1 MHARVVLRSLAA
13 ITLTLSLS
21 ACGDSDDGSA
31 GTNQGTSDGG
41 SESTTMGGASSDAS
55 SDASTSDATTTDT
68 DATTTAGTTGT
79 PGGAMGCDGATL
91 LENPGDTSLQ
101 GPWPVGVRTVDID
114 GLTVEVWYPATP
126 GTDGGVD
133 PVVYD
138 IRDALPDSEVGKVSD
153 EMNPWQPCDCYRDLP
168 IDSANGPFPGV
179 VFVHGT
185 AGFRSQSLEFMTHWA
200 SRGFIVMSA
209 DHPGLWL
216 KDLLGIVCG
225 QGMVPQNLTGDV
237 NKMVSAFQT
246 QTGGMDFLAGS
257 ADGGR
262 IAMSGHSAGGGAIE
276 GFGGVAQVLIPMASG
291 GVSAGATLQSTLV
304 LGAQD
309 DMVVAYGNTKSG
321 YDSSPA
327 PKRLVGIA
335 GTGHLAFSSLCSLQ
349 NEQGMDFLEI
359 AEAAGVCGAQ
369 LAGGLF
375 DCEDAYIDDEISW
388 AISKYTS
395 SAALESALHC
405 SDAADNFATLEA
417 SYPDVGEF
425 LEEL

>member
-1 MHARVVLRSLAA
+1 MS
-13 ITLTLSLS
+13 
-21 ACGDSDDGSA
+21 
-31 GTNQGTSDGG
+31 
-41 SESTTMGGASSDAS
+41 ASSDTSAG
-55 SDASTSDATTTDT
+55 SDATTTPGTSSDATTTD
-68 DATTTAGTTGT
+68 TTAGTTGT
-79 PGGAMGCDGATL
+79 PGGAQGCDGATL
-91 LENPGDTSLQ
+91 LENPSDTSLQ
-101 GPWPVGVRTVDID
+101 GPWPVGVRTVELD

-126 GTDGGVD
+126 GSDGGVD

-138 IRDALPDSEVGKVSD
+138 IRDALPDSEVEKVSD
-153 EMNPWQPCDCYRDLP
+153 DMNPWQPCDCYRDLP
-168 IDSANGPFPGV
+168 LDSANGPYPGV

-216 KDLLGIVCG
+216 KDLLGIICG

-237 NKMVSAFQT
+237 NKIVSAFQT
-246 QTGGMDFLAGS
+246 QTGGLDFLAGS
-257 ADGGR
+257 ADGSRVGM
-262 IAMSGHSAGGGAIE
+262 AGHSAGGGAIE
-276 GFGGVAQVLIPMASG
+276 GFGGIAQVLIPMASG
-291 GVSAGATLQSTLV
+291 GVSAGDALQSTLV

-321 YDSSPA
+321 YDSSPT

-349 NEQGMDFLEI
+349 NEMGMDFLEI
-359 AEAAGVCGAQ
+359 AEDAGICGAQ
-369 LAGGLF
+369 LASGLF
-375 DCEDAYIDDEISW
+375 DCEDSYIDDEISW
-388 AISKYTS
+388 TISKYTS
-395 SAALESALHC
+395 SAALESVLHC
-405 SDAADNFATLEA
+405 SSAADNFATLEA